1 LDISHLQYPTGNSR
15 FLVLIGIQIPIH
27 GERDANKQELIG
39 MSTFSKL
46 AGVALLSVAITG
58 SMVFA
63 GDEDSKSACKE
74 RCAKAC
80 KTACVKSKASCG
92 NKEACKVKRDA
103 SKKKFGSDKAK
114 GTHGE
119 FMSKADTDK
128 DGKLSMKEFKTSQMK
143 RNKSQ
148 FKMMDTDG
156 DGFLTK
162 ADRKGKG
169 KKGKSEKKKKGKKK
183 KEA

>member
-1 LDISHLQYPTGNSR
+1 
-15 FLVLIGIQIPIH
+15 
-27 GERDANKQELIG
+27 

-46 AGVALLSVAITG
+46 AGVALLSVALTG

-63 GDEDSKSACKE
+63 GDQDSKSACKKK
-74 RCAKAC
+74 CAKAC
-80 KTACVKSKASCG
+80 KTACVKSKASCC
-92 NKEACKVKRDA
+92 NKEASKVKRDA
-103 SKKKFGSDKAK
+103 SKKKSGSDKAK

-128 DGKLSMKEFKTSQMK
+128 DGKLSMKEFKASHMK
-143 RNKSQ
+143 RMQSQ

-162 ADRKGKG
+162 ADRKGK
-169 KKGKSEKKKKGKKK
+169 KGKSEKKKKGKKK